1 MIILTLIEATSLLH
15 SYGIKCDQK
24 RVKQWIDSGLIKG
37 KALKSDYKIEDEAIY
52 DFLHSYQWEGT
63 SYEIGIDDK
72 TKIKRL
78 LVEIEDLKAQVSKLT
93 RDKEKLEDQLGI
105 LPF

>member
-24 RVKQWIDSGLIKG
+24 MVKQWIESGLIKG
-37 KALKSDYKIEDEAIY
+37 QESKFNYSIEDEAIY

-63 SYEIGIDDK
+63 AYEIGIDDK

-78 LVEIEDLKAQVSKLT
+78 LIEIEGLKAQVSKLT
-93 RDKEKLEDQLGI
+93 SEKEKLEDQLGI
-105 LPF
+105 LPI